1 MTQYSN
7 HQMQRPEEIGLVDL
21 AAIVVIR
28 RVVAIAVLLLTV
40 LAGIIYILVT
50 PDHYQYRSLFQ
61 VAQQQGGKAIQSTEY
76 LTSKLETFWLPQL
89 ESQFED
95 NNERFSGAP
104 AFSLSAASSMIAFQS
119 VAEREDE
126 QLVREIHEH
135 LMNQLLKEQNERF
148 QALKKSLEEQLSSRD
163 ALIERITGSDNDQ
176 SVAAILE
183 SRSDLKRELDGLQ
196 AAEVMTTVRRSSKPH
211 GAPAWQAMVGFLLAG
226 IVLGIMA
233 AFVAE
238 FVARVRAKLQ

>member
-1 MTQYSN
+1 MTQHPN

-61 VAQQQGGKAIQSTEY
+61 VAQQQGAKAIQSTEY
-76 LTSKLETFWLPQL
+76 LTSKLETFWLPRL
-89 ESQFED
+89 ESQYQD

-104 AFSLSAASSMIAFQS
+104 AFSLSAASSMIEFQS
-119 VAEREDE
+119 VADRDDE
-126 QLVREIHEH
+126 QLVRDIHEH
-135 LMNQLLKEQNERF
+135 LMDQLLREQNERF

-163 ALIERITGSDNDQ
+163 ALIERIAGSDNDQ

-183 SRSDLKRELDGLQ
+183 VRNELKRQLDSMRP
-196 AAEVMTTVRRSSKPH
+196 AEVLTTVRRSSKPH
-211 GAPAWQAMVGFLLAG
+211 GAPAWQVMVGFSLAG

-233 AFVAE
+233 AFAAE
-238 FVARVRAKLQ
+238 FVVRVRAKLQ